1 MRALVTGGAG
11 FIGSHL
17 ADALLNKKYHVEIID
32 NLSTGAPENVPSKA
46 IFHHADIGSPE
57 IEKIFEKGRFD
68 IMFHLAAQMDVRKSV
83 ADPVYDAKT
92 NILGGINLLQTCKKY
107 GVKKV
112 VFSSTGGAVYGE
124 QNQFPAPEGHPVNPL
139 SPYGISKLAFEKYL
153 YFYHCEFG
161 LDYIALR
168 YANVYGPRQRSDGE
182 AGVVAIFFNRFLS
195 GKQAVVF
202 GDGKQTR
209 DFVYVGDVVKANL
222 LAAEHG
228 KCGIFNVGTGK
239 ETDINTIFD
248 LVREIS
254 GSDQKHIWQPALPG
268 EQKRSVID
276 SSLIKKELGW
286 DQSFD
291 LETGLTETGRYFK
304 ARIKGN

>member
-17 ADALLNKKYHVEIID
+17 ADALLNKNYQVEIID
-32 NLSTGAPENVPSKA
+32 NLSTGDMANVPA
-46 IFHHADIGSPE
+46 EAVFHQADIGSPE
-57 IEKIFEKGRFD
+57 IEKMFEKGRFD

-83 ADPVYDAKT
+83 ADPVHDAKT
-92 NILGGINLLQTCKKY
+92 NILGGINLLQACKKY

-124 QNQFPAPEGHPVNPL
+124 QSQFPAPESHPVNPL
-139 SPYGISKLAFEKYL
+139 SPYGISKLTFEKYL
-153 YFYHCEFG
+153 YFYKHEFG
-161 LDYIALR
+161 LDYVVLR

-222 LAAEHG
+222 LAVDYN
-228 KCGIFNVGTGK
+228 KCDIFNVGTGK
-239 ETDINTIFD
+239 ETDINTLFNM
-248 LVREIS
+248 VRELC
-254 GSDQKHIWQPALPG
+254 GSDQKHVWQPALPG

-276 SSLIKKELGW
+276 SALIKKELGW
-286 DQSFD
+286 DQSYD
-291 LETGLTETGRYFK
+291 LKKGLQETSKYFK
-304 ARIKGN
+304 ERIKQI